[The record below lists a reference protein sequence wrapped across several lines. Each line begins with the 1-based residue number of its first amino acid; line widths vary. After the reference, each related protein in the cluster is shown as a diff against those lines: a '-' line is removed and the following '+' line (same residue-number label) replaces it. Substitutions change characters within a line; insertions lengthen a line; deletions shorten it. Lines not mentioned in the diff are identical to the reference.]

1 MFQEKKNF
9 AEIHYL
15 KNAGNYWWAFSDIS
29 LVTKTIKKQG
39 VIYVCAT
46 KWLCGQKNHFF
57 KRIVSLWIYAL
68 RIKWNIFVCFGATG
82 QNESSPIC
90 EVNWDFF
97 SA

>member
-57 KRIVSLWIYAL
+57 
-68 RIKWNIFVCFGATG
+68 
-82 QNESSPIC
+82 
-90 EVNWDFF
+90 
-97 SA
+97 